1 MREFIKEM
9 QEEPRQN
16 ARRFVVE
23 STVSSSLA
31 PVAAVLGLATLLGE
45 GPVTETMRLM
55 GLPRWSYPLLGV
67 LEVAAATLVLPV
79 AAFLGAVVGAALG
92 VIGALMYLP
101 LGERGFA
108 VTLAV
113 GAAIWDATHDRALGR
128 PA

>member
-67 LEVAAATLVLPV
+67 LEV
-79 AAFLGAVVGAALG
+79 GAALG